1 MRPSNISDDFA
12 STESVI
18 EHCCNWLS
26 ENEGYTP
33 DNIFLL
39 QPTSPIRKEGSIDMS
54 FELFLEEKADSLLSV
69 NRFHHFLWEDKKNPN
84 ALYNYKKRPRRQDI
98 DEVDIK
104 FIENGSIYIT
114 KYNAFMRDLNRLSG
128 SISLFEMHDEE
139 AYEIDT
145 PLDFIIVESI
155 LKYYYLRLK
164 MLIERNIKKY
174 VVNEKESL
182 MNTLEKINSNKK
194 RIVFVVS
201 NHGNLLGSFSD
212 GDLRRSITNNKN
224 LDLNK
229 SVSSF
234 MNLNYK
240 YENISNI
247 KNVSKD
253 IFTKGIDAIPLVDNS
268 NRLSAIIFNRDDGF
282 VIGDKNISETSSCFI
297 IAEIGNNHN
306 GDINLAKRL
315 VDLAIESGADYAKF
329 QMRNTEALYKNQILV
344 TVLQI

>member
-1 MRPSNISDDFA
+1 MINNLAIIPARSGSKGIPGKNLKKIAGKPLIYWTINSAIESKYISRVIVSTDSPEILEISQSYGAECPFMRPSNISDDFA

-155 LKYYYLRLK
+155 LK
-164 MLIERNIKKY
+164 
-174 VVNEKESL
+174 
-182 MNTLEKINSNKK
+182 NT
-194 RIVFVVS
+194 
-201 NHGNLLGSFSD
+201 
-212 GDLRRSITNNKN
+212 IT
-224 LDLNK
+224 
-229 SVSSF
+229 
-234 MNLNYK
+234 
-240 YENISNI
+240 
-247 KNVSKD
+247 
-253 IFTKGIDAIPLVDNS
+253 
-268 NRLSAIIFNRDDGF
+268 
-282 VIGDKNISETSSCFI
+282 
-297 IAEIGNNHN
+297 
-306 GDINLAKRL
+306 
-315 VDLAIESGADYAKF
+315 
-329 QMRNTEALYKNQILV
+329 
-344 TVLQI
+344 